1 LQFNITPNWKVSLL
15 CLVTL
20 PVLLSLGFWQLD
32 RAGEKRDRQQQLN
45 RIAAAPPVSLTE
57 ARAASLPDGHRLLLR
72 GHYLPSY
79 NWLLDNRQRQGRV
92 GYEVI
97 TPFELEDGAR
107 VLVNRGWVP
116 AGANREERPNP
127 PAPAGGQTLFGH
139 LLSPS
144 EHRLLKE
151 AEAED
156 GWPIRRLT
164 LAPEPMAEQLGK
176 PLLARY
182 VRLDDASPGALV
194 TDWPNTGTSAAKH
207 LGYAFQ
213 WFAMALAL
221 VIWFVFANTNF
232 GRFWREKFPS
242 PAAKKE

>member
-20 PVLLSLGFWQLD
+20 PILLSLGFWQLD
-32 RAGEKRDRQQQLN
+32 RAEQKRERQQRLE
-45 RIAAAPPVSLTE
+45 RIASAPPVPLTRV
-57 ARAASLPDGHRLLLR
+57 RAANLPDGRRLLLR
-72 GHYLPSY
+72 GHYLRSY

-97 TPFELEDGAR
+97 TPFELEDGAL

-116 AGANREERPNP
+116 ADANRDERPDP
-127 PAPAGGQTLFGH
+127 SAPAGEHTLFGH

-144 EHRLLKE
+144 EHPLLEEVEVAK
-151 AEAED
+151 
-156 GWPIRRLT
+156 GWPIRRVA
-164 LAPEPMAEQLGK
+164 LAPEPMAGQLGK

-182 VRLDDASPGALV
+182 VRLDDTSPGALV
-194 TDWPNTGTSAAKH
+194 TDWPDTESSAAKH
-207 LGYAFQ
+207 LGYAVQ

-221 VIWFVFANTNF
+221 VIWCLFANT
-232 GRFWREKFPS
+232 RFRYWWRQRFL
-242 PAAKKE
+242 